1 MAREVGTRAEG
12 EKREG
17 WEGEMGSIWAAT
29 CSRTVENKRKWRSR
43 GGKSLPPPAFAASEF
58 QLLLRAAWEG
68 APRPLLLPRAGSS
81 ASSREEREAGPLLTV
96 LVVRHGRL

>member
-1 MAREVGTRAEG
+1 MARKVGTRAEG

-17 WEGEMGSIWAAT
+17 WEGGMGSIWAAT

-43 GGKSLPPPAFAASEF
+43 GGKSLPPAFAGSEF

-68 APRPLLLPRAGSS
+68 APRPVLLPRAGSS
-81 ASSREEREAGPLLTV
+81 ASSREEGEAASLLTV